1 VSAEREL
8 LQAVLE
14 ALTLPFE
21 VDDYDRRI
29 LERAR
34 IARVVVREALAE
46 DPARLAENVDF
57 LRRKLR
63 DEEVGR

>member
-8 LQAVLE
+8 LQAVVE

>member
-8 LQAVLE
+8 LAAVLE

-29 LERAR
+29 VERAAV
-34 IARVVVREALAE
+34 ARVVVREALAE
-46 DPARLAENVDF
+46 EPGRLAENADY
-57 LRRKLR
+57 LRSKMR
-63 DEEVGR
+63 EEEAGR